1 MKGPVHCSWLTSRGT
16 HYTLCPHLYVSTL
29 SLRYGY
35 AVPGK
40 DDKVVLDAAIEEIAS
55 GKSEAAK
62 AVLQPKEEEEEQEEE
77 EEEEEEG
84 GEVSGLPS

>member
-1 MKGPVHCSWLTSRGT
+1 M
-16 HYTLCPHLYVSTL
+16 
-29 SLRYGY
+29 
-35 AVPGK
+35 
-40 DDKVVLDAAIEEIAS
+40 VLDAAIEEIAS